1 MEADL
6 KEELMDRS
14 TVRGRLARRR
24 RRTRG
29 MTLVEIMVVV
39 AIIGMIMGAVAV
51 GAMSQLEKAKKK
63 NTQMIIHNVQEALVH
78 YATDNPDSCPKSLS
92 ELVSGKYLTKDP
104 KDDYGQPLMYTCPS
118 THGSDSA
125 DVWSKGKDKQDGT
138 GDDITSWG
146 P

>member
-1 MEADL
+1 
-6 KEELMDRS
+6 MDRS
-14 TVRGRLARRR
+14 SMRRALQRRR
-24 RRTRG
+24 HRARG

-51 GAMSQLEKAKKK
+51 GAMGQLEKAKKK

-78 YATDNPDSCPKSLS
+78 YATDNTDSCPKSLND
-92 ELVSGKYLTKDP
+92 LVAQKYLNKDP
-104 KDDYGQPLMYTCPS
+104 KDDYGQPLMYACPS

-125 DVWSKGKDKQDGT
+125 DVWSRGKDKQDGT
-138 GDDITSWG
+138 ADDITSWG

>member
-1 MEADL
+1 
-6 KEELMDRS
+6 MDRS
-14 TVRGRLARRR
+14 SIRGRLAGRL

-51 GAMSQLEKAKKK
+51 GAMSQLEKAKVK
-63 NTQMIIHNVQEALVH
+63 NTKMIIHNVQEALVH
-78 YATDNPDSCPKSLS
+78 YATDNTDSCPKGLN
-92 ELVSGKYLTKDP
+92 ELVSQKYLNKDP
-104 KDDYGQPLMYTCPS
+104 KDDWGQPLMYVCPS

>member
-1 MEADL
+1 
-6 KEELMDRS
+6 MDRS
-14 TVRGRLARRR
+14 IRGKLARGR

-51 GAMSQLEKAKKK
+51 GAMSQLEKAKVK
-63 NTQMIIHNVQEALVH
+63 NTKMIIHNVQEALVH
-78 YATDNPDSCPKSLS
+78 YATDNTDSCPKSLGD
-92 ELVSGKYLTKDP
+92 LVSQKYLNKDP
-104 KDDYGQPLMYTCPS
+104 KDDWGQPLMYVCPS

-138 GDDITSWG
+138 QDDLRSWEQ
-146 P
+146 